1 MTNYLQ
7 YTGSKRTR
15 PIEGTSRNIK
25 PKIYDPVDE
34 IINLIDNLT
43 VDGTIDDN
51 NPLLD
56 DLSELVN
63 NLDINISTKITQD
76 DISDI
81 SEKMSKVSMTNDT
94 QKKLIE
100 FSKKISYII
109 TLCGKQP
116 CTTEF
121 NQSNKYNRNDRN
133 DPPPIC

>member
-7 YTGSKRTR
+7 YSGSKRTR

-25 PKIYDPVDE
+25 PKIYGPVDE
-34 IINLIDNLT
+34 IINLIENLT
-43 VDGTIDDN
+43 IDGNIDDN

-63 NLDINISTKITQD
+63 NLDINTLTEITQD
-76 DISDI
+76 DIS
-81 SEKMSKVSMTNDT
+81 EQMSKLSMSNDT

-100 FSKKISYII
+100 ISKKISYII
-109 TLCGKQP
+109 VLCGKQP
-116 CTTEF
+116 CTSEF